1 MPKPSDETPT
11 TPAISSWMSG
21 SLTLYPRYGAP
32 RKLSFPCT
40 LETQL
45 LLQRL
50 EQAQQGREKTNR
62 RDAWP
67 EDHQKPNPAGT
78 RNKAGRKS

>member
-1 MPKPSDETPT
+1 MPKPRDETPKI
-11 TPAISSWMSG
+11 PAISSWMSG

-50 EQAQQGREKTNR
+50 EQAQQGGEKTSR
-62 RDAWP
+62 RERVARRSP
-67 EDHQKPNPAGT
+67 EA
-78 RNKAGRKS
+78 RSGRASK

>member
-1 MPKPSDETPT
+1 MPKPRDEIPT

-50 EQAQQGREKTNR
+50 EQEQQGRENTNR
-62 RDAWP
+62 RDTRR

-78 RNKAGRKS
+78 RNRAGRKS

>member
-1 MPKPSDETPT
+1 MPKPRDETPT

-50 EQAQQGREKTNR
+50 EREQQGPENNDRS
-62 RDAWP
+62 DARP
-67 EDHQKPNPAGT
+67 QDHHRPGPAGIKD
-78 RNKAGRKS
+78 RAGGSS

>member
-1 MPKPSDETPT
+1 MPKPSDESPATPT
-11 TPAISSWMSG
+11 ISTWMSG
-21 SLTLYPRYGAP
+21 SLTLYPRHGAP

-50 EQAQQGREKTNR
+50 EQQQGPEKNSR

-67 EDHQKPNPAGT
+67 EDRQKPNPAGT
-78 RNKAGRKS
+78 KNKAARKS

>member
-1 MPKPSDETPT
+1 MPKPRDEIPT
-11 TPAISSWMSG
+11 TPTISSWMSG

-32 RKLSFPCT
+32 KKLSFPCT

-50 EQAQQGREKTNR
+50 EREQQDREKTNH
-62 RDAWP
+62 RDTQP
-67 EDHQKPNPAGT
+67 GDRQKPNPAGT
-78 RNKAGRKS
+78 KK

>member
-11 TPAISSWMSG
+11 TPMISSWMSA

-50 EQAQQGREKTNR
+50 EQEQQGREKTNR
-62 RDAWP
+62 RERVARRSP
-67 EDHQKPNPAGT
+67 EAQS
-78 RNKAGRKS
+78 GRDKK

>member
-11 TPAISSWMSG
+11 TPTISSWMSG

-50 EQAQQGREKTNR
+50 EQEQQGREKINR
-62 RDAWP
+62 RERAAQRTP
-67 EDHQKPNPAGT
+67 EAQS
-78 RNKAGRKS
+78 GRDKK

>member
-1 MPKPSDETPT
+1 MPKPRDENPT

-50 EQAQQGREKTNR
+50 EQEQSPRKHQPEGRVVRRSPEAQSGPDK
-62 RDAWP
+62 
-67 EDHQKPNPAGT
+67 K
-78 RNKAGRKS
+78 